1 MDNQNNEKRARVTEC
16 IKDRFAVLIATD
28 TDGITETETENYAY
42 ICALALDMIGAGKI
56 KSGECHDL
64 MIKAINADFNTVDDF
79 NAYVANIRTARK
91 PREMSA
97 LTKAKNDAKILLRRN
112 GYTTAQIAAF
122 VGLDESIILE
132 IANELNK

>member
-16 IKDRFAVLIATD
+16 IKDRFMTLIATD
-28 TDGITETETENYAY
+28 ANGATIDEVDNYAY

-64 MIKAINADFNTVDDF
+64 MVKAINADFNTVDEF
-79 NAYVANIRTARK
+79 NDYVSTIRAPHK
-91 PREMSA
+91 KREMSA
-97 LTKAKNDAKILLRRN
+97 LTKAKNDAKVLLKRN

-122 VGLDESIILE
+122 VGLDESVVLE